1 MDRLCGQCRVHVR
14 AAFECAYLLETS
26 RSGIDLGLTMHE
38 YHWDAVGN
46 ECVLRQLGQDD
57 YLADV
62 LKRECNLGHT
72 KKAPYCRRSDDRST
86 GSSVVVVIS
95 FSASHCCAAATRSK
109 RRSPGNSIG
118 FIGFGRQKFEG
129 FRALY

>member
-1 MDRLCGQCRVHVR
+1 MHVR
-14 AAFECAYLLETS
+14 AASECAYVLEIL
-26 RSGIDLGLTMHE
+26 RSGIDLGTTMHE
-38 YHWDAVGN
+38 CHWDAVGN
-46 ECVLRQLGQDD
+46 ECVLRQIGQED
-57 YLADV
+57 YRADV
-62 LKRECNLGHT
+62 LKRGCNLGHT
-72 KKAPYCRRSDDRST
+72 RKAPHFCKSGD

-118 FIGFGRQKFEG
+118 FIGFERQRLEG